1 MLESELKVTFM
12 YVLND
17 IFRRHDVDAD
27 FIEPKTFKRSKPDL
41 IVLFGNRWAAF
52 EFKRSAKAP
61 RRPNQEYYIRKYD
74 AMSHARF
81 VCPENLEEII
91 DEMENLLINLN
102 E

>member
-17 IFRRHDVDAD
+17 IFRRYEVDAD

-61 RRPNQEYYIRKYD
+61 RRPNQTYYIQKYD

-81 VCPENLEEII
+81 VHPENLEEVIN
-91 DEMENLLINLN
+91 EMEDLLIRLN
-102 E
+102 G